1 SGGQHARQSASQL
14 GSLIAIHE
22 FIDGGGIRRPVVP
35 LAPALNQ
42 MPIEIFTMPEG
53 KRLSAEMRPEAHGP
67 ADHFSS
73 FHRQIGLTAS
83 LIAQY
88 HFEPSA
94 DQILQGND
102 NARTVSPGT
111 AALGRNFAFY
121 DVVDGFVRSVG
132 ANKQDRRI

>member
-1 SGGQHARQSASQL
+1 MGWPKSCCGSKHARQSASQL
-14 GSLIAIHE
+14 GGLLVLAIHE
-22 FIDGGGIRRPVVP
+22 FIDGGRIRRPIVP

-53 KRLSAEMRPEAHGP
+53 KRLPAEMRSEAHGP

-94 DQILQGND
+94 EQTSRQ
-102 NARTVSPGT
+102 
-111 AALGRNFAFY
+111 
-121 DVVDGFVRSVG
+121 
-132 ANKQDRRI
+132 